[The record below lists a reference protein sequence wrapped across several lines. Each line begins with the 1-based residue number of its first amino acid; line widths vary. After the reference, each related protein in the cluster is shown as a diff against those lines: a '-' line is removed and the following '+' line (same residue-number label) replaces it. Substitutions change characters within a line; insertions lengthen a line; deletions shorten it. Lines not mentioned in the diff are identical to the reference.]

1 MDITP
6 EERLKI
12 EMMERELH
20 GLDVELGV
28 KRSQHRALT
37 TEIETLEKQRANL
50 QLDICRKLGSPEA
63 WTL

>member
-1 MDITP
+1 MDMNP
-6 EERLKI
+6 EERLKV

-28 KRSQHRALT
+28 KRSQHRTLT
-37 TEIETLEKQRANL
+37 TEIENLEKQRANL
-50 QLDICRKLGSPEA
+50 QLDICRKLGSTVA